1 MRALFTPWRMEYLQ
15 AHRTAGCVFCDAQG
29 GDPRGALLVHEGRE
43 AFVLLNRYPYTN
55 GHLMVA
61 PRAHGGDLGALP
73 SAVRAEI
80 MDLLVLSQNVLDRAY
95 RPGGYNIG
103 MNLGHCAGAGIADHL
118 HAHVVPRWEG
128 DTNYMSVLSETR
140 MIPEAL
146 AITWERLSALFKEA
160 GVE

>member
-15 AHRTAGCVFCDAQG
+15 SHRTAGCVFCDAQG
-29 GDPRGALLVHEGRE
+29 DDARAALVVHAGRE

-61 PRAHGGDLGALP
+61 PRSHGGELDALTPGA
-73 SAVRAEI
+73 RAE
-80 MDLLVLSQNVLDRAY
+80 MMELLVVCRRVLSRAY
-95 RPGGYNIG
+95 RPGGFNIG
-103 MNLGHCAGAGIADHL
+103 MNLGACAGAGIVDHL

-128 DTNYMSVLSETR
+128 DTNYMSVLSGTR

-146 AITWERLSALFKEA
+146 EITWEKLSALFKEVS
-160 GVE
+160 VE

>member
-1 MRALFTPWRMEYLQ
+1 MQALFTPWRMEYLQ

-29 GDPRGALLVHEGRE
+29 ADPRGALVVHAG
-43 AFVLLNRYPYTN
+43 AGAYILLNRYPYTN

-73 SAVRAEI
+73 PAVRAEL
-80 MDLLVLSQNVLDRAY
+80 MDLLVLCRRVLDRAY

-103 MNLGHCAGAGIADHL
+103 MNLGQCAGAGIADHL

-128 DTNYMSVLSETR
+128 DTNYMTVLNETR

-146 AITWERLSALFKEA
+146 EVTWERLQALFKEA
-160 GVE
+160 AVE